1 MRREP
6 SRYAADVAALHPLP
20 ALAGRDLQVPLAA
33 GGTKR
38 YVNLDL
44 AASAPAMEAVVEAV
58 TAALPWYSSVH
69 RGAGFA
75 SQTSTR
81 LYEAARLAVHRFV
94 NAGDDDVV
102 IFVRN
107 TTDALNTLAHALRI
121 APGEVVLTTA
131 VEHHANLLP
140 WRRVAEVVH
149 IPPPP
154 SPEALLDATQEA
166 MRRHD
171 VKVVAMTGASNV
183 TGEVFPIAEVAAI
196 AHAAGALF
204 VVDAAQLAPHRAIDM
219 QRDGI
224 DCLAIS
230 GHKMYA
236 PFGAG
241 ALVAPR
247 RLLEDADPL
256 LAGGGAVDFV
266 TLDDVLWTHLPDRHE
281 AGSPNVLGAV
291 ALGAACTELERC
303 GMDAVALHERD
314 LLSHLDARLDG
325 IPQVTVHR
333 LWQGDGIDR
342 LGVCTFTVAG
352 LHHALVAAALSAEHA
367 IGVRHGCFCA
377 HPYITHLLGITPR
390 QATEVRNE
398 LRRGEHA
405 HVPGA
410 VRASFGIGTT
420 HEDVDALCDALD
432 GLTARGPRLDYVQDH
447 ATGDFLPTTDLRS
460 FPRFDSLP
468 DLDAARGSGGCGSF

>member
-1 MRREP
+1 M
-6 SRYAADVAALHPLP
+6 ATLHPLP

-33 GGTKR
+33 GGTAR

-44 AASAPAMEAVVEAV
+44 AASAPAMEAVAAAV

-81 LYEAARLAVHRFV
+81 LYEAARSAVHRFV

-107 TTDALNTLAHALRI
+107 TTDALNTLAHAVRI
-121 APGEVVLTTA
+121 PGGACVLTTA

-140 WRRVAEVVH
+140 WRRVAPMVH
-149 IPPPP
+149 IAPPATPQELLDETR
-154 SPEALLDATQEA
+154 EAL
-166 MRRHD
+166 RRNH
-171 VKVVAMTGASNV
+171 VAVVAMTGASNV
-183 TGEVFPIAEVAAI
+183 TGEVFPIAQVAEA
-196 AHAAGALF
+196 AHQHGALF
-204 VVDAAQLAPHRAIDM
+204 VVDAAQLAPHRALDM

-247 RLLEDADPL
+247 SLLENAEPL

-266 TLDDVLWTHLPDRHE
+266 TLEDVLWTHLPDRHE

-291 ALGAACTELERC
+291 ALGAACTELQRC
-303 GMDAVALHERD
+303 GMDAVAAHERE
-314 LLSHLDARLDG
+314 LLHHLDRRLQH
-325 IPQVTVHR
+325 IPQVTVQR
-333 LWQGDGIDR
+333 LWHGDGVDR

-352 LHHALVAAALSAEHA
+352 MHHALVAAALSAEHA

-377 HPYITHLLGITPR
+377 HPYITHLLGLTPK
-390 QATEVRNE
+390 QADEVRNE

-420 HEDVDALCDALD
+420 GEDVDLLCDALEELA
-432 GLTARGPRLDYVQDH
+432 GAGPRLHYLQDQ
-447 ATGDFLPTTDLRS
+447 ATGDFLPTADARR
-460 FPRFDSLP
+460 FPRFDALP
-468 DLDAARGSGGCGSF
+468 DLDAQPGPSGCGSF

>member
-1 MRREP
+1 M
-6 SRYAADVAALHPLP
+6 ATLHPLP

-33 GGTKR
+33 GGTRR
-38 YVNLDL
+38 YVNLDM
-44 AASAPAMEAVVEAV
+44 AASAPAMEAVVAAV
-58 TAALPWYSSVH
+58 IEALPWYSSVH

-81 LYEAARLAVHRFV
+81 LYEAARSAVHRFV
-94 NAGDDDVV
+94 NARDDDVV

-107 TTDALNTLAHALRI
+107 TTDALNTLAHAVRFD
-121 APGEVVLTTA
+121 PGAVVLTTA

-140 WRRVAEVVH
+140 WRRVAPVVH
-149 IPPPP
+149 IAPPPTP
-154 SPEALLDATQEA
+154 QQLLDDTWRAL
-166 MRRHD
+166 RDHD
-171 VKVVAMTGASNV
+171 VAVVAMTGASNV
-183 TGEVFPIAEVAAI
+183 TGEVFPIAQVAHI
-196 AHAAGALF
+196 VHEMGPLF
-204 VVDAAQLAPHRAIDM
+204 VVDAAQLAPHRALDM

-247 RLLEDADPL
+247 ALLENAEPL

-266 TLDDVLWTHLPDRHE
+266 TLEDVLWTHLPDRHE

-291 ALGAACTELERC
+291 ALGAACTELQRC
-303 GMDAVALHERD
+303 GMDAVAEHERE
-314 LLSHLDARLDG
+314 LLAHLDARLQA
-325 IPQVTVHR
+325 IPRVTVHR
-333 LWQGDGIDR
+333 LWRGDDVDR

-352 LHHALVAAALSAEHA
+352 MHHALVAAALSAEHA

-377 HPYITHLLGITPR
+377 HPYITHLLGLTPR
-390 QATEVRNE
+390 QADEVRNE

-410 VRASFGIGTT
+410 VRASFGIGTA
-420 HEDVDALCDALD
+420 HDDVDALCDALTE
-432 GLTARGPRLDYVQDH
+432 LTTSGPRLDYVQDH
-447 ATGDFLPTTDLRS
+447 ATGDFLPTTDART
-460 FPRFDSLP
+460 FPRFAALP
-468 DLDAARGSGGCGSF
+468 DLDAQPGPSGCGSF